1 MINIMYSSLM
11 KTNEFLIFLL
21 LFLLEKREEKQKNIT
36 LAKQVI
42 NLIKTS

>member
-1 MINIMYSSLM
+1 MYSSLM